1 MYKYHKKLSR
11 RFFLRLSLFLFIDLK
26 AHRTRVIEVTVE
38 FKVYIKAAVLVFV
51 YVYLADEQAQIR
63 IRDVRLE
70 QHLVEQL
77 CCGHQFVAALLAE
90 FVKLPAILY
99 LLRQLR

>member
-26 AHRTRVIEVTVE
+26 AHRTRVLEVTVE
-38 FKVYIKAAVLVFV
+38 FKRYVKAAVLVFV
-51 YVYLADEQAQIR
+51 DIYLPNKQSDVGIA
-63 IRDVRLE
+63 DVRLE
-70 QHLVEQL
+70 QYLVQKLRGRHQL
-77 CCGHQFVAALLAE
+77 VAALLAE
-90 FVKLPAILY
+90 FVELPAILY